1 MLDYL
6 YNQSISNSMA
16 VVASAKEMVL
26 KTFSVY
32 NKMNLLSSKLN
43 PCILQLHEIIE
54 EALHSPCETLH
65 TAVYAWMIEKGLHGE
80 LVALATPSLEAYLI
94 RVNAPEL
101 LWQFYERNKNHAA
114 AAKILYALATKVG
127 YVNNQLNTDLNEY

>member
-1 MLDYL
+1 
-6 YNQSISNSMA
+6 
-16 VVASAKEMVL
+16 
-26 KTFSVY
+26 
-32 NKMNLLSSKLN
+32 
-43 PCILQLHEIIE
+43 
-54 EALHSPCETLH
+54 
-65 TAVYAWMIEKGLHGE
+65 MIEKGLHGE

-127 YVNNQLNTDLNEY
+127 